1 MIHGEA
7 APGEFDDSA
16 APHAMIKSTIVFLP
30 LFAPFGISSGY
41 VSVTLGFQL
50 GQAGVPTAVV
60 AGLIALS
67 VWPQT
72 WKMLWAPVV
81 DTVGNPKLWFG
92 LGTVIVAASILLMSL
107 LPATA
112 RGISALSSLVVLSSL
127 ASTLVAMASE
137 VFMGHGVAPELRG
150 RASGWAQAGNLGGAG
165 IGGGL
170 GLALVENVSR
180 PWVSGAVLA
189 VICVACWAAVLVVPK
204 VRRTRQTLHYWQSLK
219 GVLLDV
225 WTVARSRTGFLA
237 LILML
242 LPIGS
247 GAVAWPAIAGEWRAS
262 GNLVALVSGVLGG
275 LVSALGALVGG
286 YICDHINVK
295 LAYCLF
301 GLLAGLAAVIMAW
314 APRTPEMF
322 AMFVLIYSLMIGAGY
337 AGYSAIVL
345 QAIGK
350 RSVATNFSLM
360 AALSNVP
367 IAAMTE
373 FDGWT
378 HDRFGT
384 VAMLYGELAMPMLAV
399 AAFALLVVATRR
411 WTKG

>member
-7 APGEFDDSA
+7 APGAFDDSA

-81 DTVGNPKLWFG
+81 DTVGNPKLWYG

-112 RGISALSSLVVLSSL
+112 HGISALSSLVVLSSL

-204 VRRTRQTLHYWQSLK
+204 ERRTQETLHYWQSLK

-225 WTVARSRTGFLA
+225 WSVARSRTGFLA
-237 LILML
+237 LFVML
-242 LPIGS
+242 LPIGT
-247 GAVAWPAIAGEWRAS
+247 GAVAWSAIAGEWRAS
-262 GNLVALVSGVLGG
+262 GNVVALVSGVLGG
-275 LVSALGALVGG
+275 LVSALGALIGG
-286 YICDHINVK
+286 YICDRINVK
-295 LAYCLF
+295 LAFFLF
-301 GLLAGLAAVIMAW
+301 GLAAGLAAVIMAW

-322 AMFVLIYSLMIGAGY
+322 AMFVLIYALMVGAGY

-384 VAMLYGELAMPMLAV
+384 VAMLYGELAMPLLAV

>member
-7 APGEFDDSA
+7 APGDFDDG

-50 GQAGVPTAVV
+50 GQAGVPTAVI

-81 DTVGNPKLWFG
+81 DTLGNPKLWYG
-92 LGTVIVAASILLMSL
+92 LGTSIVAASILLMSL

-150 RASGWAQAGNLGGAG
+150 RASGWAQSGNLGGAG

-204 VRRTRQTLHYWQSLK
+204 VRRTRETLHYWQSLK

-225 WTVARSRTGFLA
+225 WSVARSRTGFLA
-237 LILML
+237 LFVML
-242 LPIGS
+242 LPIGT
-247 GAVAWPAIAGEWRAS
+247 GAVAWSAIAGEWRAS

-275 LVSALGALVGG
+275 LVSALGALIGG
-286 YICDHINVK
+286 YICDRINVK
-295 LAYCLF
+295 LAFFLF
-301 GLLAGLAAVIMAW
+301 GLAAGLAAVIMAW

-322 AMFVLIYSLMIGAGY
+322 ATFVLIYALMVGAGY

-384 VAMLYGELAMPMLAV
+384 VAMLYGELAMPLLAT
-399 AAFALLVVATRR
+399 AAFALLFFATRR
-411 WTKG
+411 RASD

>member
-7 APGEFDDSA
+7 APGTFDDHA
-16 APHAMIKSTIVFLP
+16 TQHAMIKSTVVFLP

-41 VSVTLGFQL
+41 VLVTLGFQL

-72 WKMLWAPVV
+72 WKMLWALVV
-81 DTVGNPKLWFG
+81 DTVGNPKLWYG
-92 LGTVIVAASILLMSL
+92 LGTGIVALTIFLMSL

-112 RGISALSSLVVLSSL
+112 RAIPALSSLVVIGSL

-137 VFMGHGVAPELRG
+137 VFMGHGVAPEMRG
-150 RASGWAQAGNLGGAG
+150 RASGWAQAGNLGGSG

-170 GLALVENVSR
+170 GLALVEHVAQ

-189 VICVACWAAVLVVPK
+189 LICMACWGAVLAVPK
-204 VRRTRQTLHYWQSLK
+204 VRRTRETLHYWQSLK

-225 WTVARSRTGFLA
+225 WSVARSRPGYLA
-237 LILML
+237 LVLML
-242 LPIGS
+242 LPIGT
-247 GAVAWPAIAGEWRAS
+247 GAVAWSAIAGEWKAG

-275 LVSALGALVGG
+275 LVSALGALIGG
-286 YICDHINVK
+286 YICDRINVRF
-295 LAYCLF
+295 AFCLF

-322 AMFVLIYSLMIGAGY
+322 AVFVLIYALAVGAGY

-384 VAMLYGELAMPMLAV
+384 VAMIYGELAMPLLAV
-399 AAFALLVVATRR
+399 TAFALLVLATRR
-411 WTKG
+411 RARG

>member
-7 APGEFDDSA
+7 APGEFDQGA
-16 APHAMIKSTIVFLP
+16 QYAQIKSTIVFLP

-41 VSVTLGFQL
+41 VSVTLAFQL
-50 GQAGVPTAVV
+50 GHAGVPTAVV

-81 DTVGNPKLWFG
+81 DTVGNPKLWYG
-92 LGTVIVAASILLMSL
+92 LGAGIVALTILTMSL

-112 RGISALSSLVVLSSL
+112 RGIPALGSLVVLASL
-127 ASTLVAMASE
+127 GSTLVPMASE
-137 VFMGHGVAPELRG
+137 VFMGHGVAPDMRG

-165 IGGGL
+165 VGGGL
-170 GLALVENVSR
+170 GLALVEHVGQA
-180 PWVSGAVLA
+180 WVSGTVLA
-189 VICVACWAAVLVVPK
+189 VICLACWTAVLAVPK

-219 GVLLDV
+219 GVLSDV
-225 WTVARSRTGFLA
+225 WSIARSRVGFLA
-237 LILML
+237 LVVML
-242 LPIGS
+242 LPIGT

-262 GNLVALVSGVLGG
+262 ANLVALISGVLGG
-275 LVSALGALVGG
+275 LVSALGALIGG
-286 YICDHINVK
+286 YICDRLEVK
-295 LAYCLF
+295 RAYFLF
-301 GLLAGLAAVIMAW
+301 GLAAGLAAVLMAW

-322 AMFVLIYSLMIGAGY
+322 ALFVLVYMLATGAAY

-350 RSVATNFSLM
+350 QSVATNFSLM

-384 VAMLYGELAMPMLAV
+384 VAMLYGELALPVLSV

-411 WTKG
+411 RARG

>member
-7 APGEFDDSA
+7 APGEFGDDA
-16 APHAMIKSTIVFLP
+16 PPHAMITSTVVFLP

-41 VSVTLGFQL
+41 VSVTLAFQL
-50 GQAGVPTAVV
+50 GHAGVPTAVV

-81 DTVGNPKLWFG
+81 DTVGNPKLWYG
-92 LGTVIVAASILLMSL
+92 LGAGIVALTILTMSL

-112 RGISALSSLVVLSSL
+112 RGIPVLGSLVVLASL

-150 RASGWAQAGNLGGAG
+150 RASGWAQAGNLGGSG

-170 GLALVENVSR
+170 GLALVEHVSR

-189 VICVACWAAVLVVPK
+189 VICIACWAAVLVVPK

-219 GVLLDV
+219 GVVLDV
-225 WTVARSRTGFLA
+225 WSVARSRTGYLA
-237 LILML
+237 LFLML
-242 LPIGS
+242 LPIGT
-247 GAVAWPAIAGEWRAS
+247 GAVAWSAFAGAGRA
-262 GNLVALVSGVLGG
+262 GANLVALVSGVLSG

-286 YICDHINVK
+286 YICDRMNVK
-295 LAYCLF
+295 LAFLLF
-301 GLLAGLAAVIMAW
+301 GLGAGVAAVIMAW
-314 APRTPEMF
+314 APRTPEVF
-322 AMFVLIYSLMIGAGY
+322 VCFVLIYALFVGAGY
-337 AGYSAIVL
+337 AGYSAVVL

-384 VAMLYGELAMPMLAV
+384 VAMLYGELAMPVLSVV
-399 AAFALLVVATRR
+399 AFVLLVVTTRR
-411 WTKG
+411 RAGG

>member
-7 APGEFDDSA
+7 APGEFDDHA
-16 APHAMIKSTIVFLP
+16 PPHAMIKSTLVFLP

-50 GQAGVPTAVV
+50 GQAGVPTAVI
-60 AGLIALS
+60 AGVIALS

-81 DTVGNPKLWFG
+81 DTVGNPKLWYG
-92 LGTVIVAASILLMSL
+92 LGTGIVALAILLMSL

-112 RGISALSSLVVLSSL
+112 RGIPALGSLVVLASL

-137 VFMGHGVAPELRG
+137 VFMGHGVAPDMRG
-150 RASGWAQAGNLGGAG
+150 RASGWAQAGNLGGSG

-170 GLALVENVSR
+170 GLALVEHVSR

-189 VICVACWAAVLVVPK
+189 IICMACWAAVLVVPK
-204 VRRTRQTLHYWQSLK
+204 VRRTRETLHYWQNLK
-219 GVLLDV
+219 GVLRDV
-225 WTVARSRTGFLA
+225 WSVARSRVGFLA
-237 LILML
+237 LFLML
-242 LPIGS
+242 LPIGT

-262 GNLVALVSGVLGG
+262 ANFVALVSGVLSG

-286 YICDHINVK
+286 YICDRMNVK
-295 LAYCLF
+295 LAFLLF
-301 GLLAGLAAVIMAW
+301 GLGAGVAAAIMAW
-314 APRTPEMF
+314 APRTPEVF
-322 AMFVLIYSLMIGAGY
+322 VGFVLIYALFVGAGY
-337 AGYSAIVL
+337 AGYSAVVL

-350 RSVATNFSLM
+350 QSVATNFSLM

-384 VAMLYGELAMPMLAV
+384 VGMLYGELAMPVLSI
-399 AAFALLVVATRR
+399 AAFAMLVVVTRGR
-411 WTKG
+411 ARG

>member
-7 APGEFDDSA
+7 GPGELDDLA
-16 APHAMIKSTIVFLP
+16 APHDQIKWPVVFLP

-41 VSVTLGFQL
+41 VSVTLAFQL
-50 GQAGVPTAVV
+50 GHAGVPTAVV
-60 AGLIALS
+60 TGLIALS

-81 DTVGNPKLWFG
+81 DTVGNPKLWYG
-92 LGTVIVAASILLMSL
+92 LGAGIVALTILLMSL

-112 RGISALSSLVVLSSL
+112 RGIPALGSLVVLGTL

-137 VFMGHGVAPELRG
+137 VFMGHGVPPEMRG

-180 PWVSGAVLA
+180 PWVSGLVLA
-189 VICVACWAAVLVVPK
+189 LICMGCWATVLAVPK
-204 VRRTRQTLHYWQSLK
+204 VRRTSETLHYWNSLK
-219 GVLLDV
+219 GVLRDV
-225 WTVARSRTGFLA
+225 WSVARSRAGFLA
-237 LILML
+237 LVVML
-242 LPIGS
+242 LPTGS
-247 GAVAWPAIAGEWRAS
+247 GAVAWSAIAGEWRAS
-262 GNLVALVSGVLGG
+262 GNLVALVSGLLSG
-275 LVSALGALVGG
+275 LASAVGAMIGG
-286 YICDHINVK
+286 YICDRIDATR
-295 LAYCLF
+295 AYLLF
-301 GLLAGLAAVIMAW
+301 GLAAGLAATIMAW
-314 APRTPEMF
+314 APRAPEMF
-322 AMFVLIYSLMIGAGY
+322 AVFVLAYALATGAAY
-337 AGYSAIVL
+337 AGYSAVVL

-360 AALSNVP
+360 AALSNIP

-373 FDGWT
+373 FDGWM

-384 VAMLYGELAMPMLAV
+384 VAMLYGELALPV
-399 AAFALLVVATRR
+399 FSIVGFALLVMATRR
-411 WTKG
+411 RARG